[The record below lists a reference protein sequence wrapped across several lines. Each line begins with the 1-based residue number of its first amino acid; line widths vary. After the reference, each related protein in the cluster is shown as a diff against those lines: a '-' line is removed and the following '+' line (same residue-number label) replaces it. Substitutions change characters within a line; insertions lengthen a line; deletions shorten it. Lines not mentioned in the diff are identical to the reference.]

1 VGMAMPYAVVVLVPS
16 LLNRLPRPGYWM
28 DIFKKST
35 AFLLFFIAVKLTL
48 AALPKDKLLNV
59 LTYGIVFSFCAWM
72 WGKWVDLSTPSPRKW
87 TIRATAAVVAL
98 IGGLWLL
105 PLPGRSVKA
114 AIDWQPYDTRI
125 VQQAVAQQRPVLLD
139 FMADWCTNC
148 KVVDRR
154 VYQDPQIAKLLR
166 EKGVLAVRADT
177 TIIDYPA
184 TKDLKEVYGEAG
196 NVPVTIALL
205 PDGSQEKWRGIFDK
219 EQLAQIL
226 KKLPEAQTYGGE
238 EKLSQDKQGRQ
249 AEGRQ
254 GGDLR

>member
-1 VGMAMPYAVVVLVPS
+1 MEV
-16 LLNRLPRPGYWM
+16 
-28 DIFKKST
+28 FKKST

-87 TIRATAAVVAL
+87 TIRATAAVMAFL
-98 IGGLWLL
+98 AALWLL
-105 PLPGRSVKA
+105 PLPGRSAKA
-114 AIDWQPYDTRI
+114 AIDWQPYDARL
-125 VQQAVAQQRPVLLD
+125 VQQAVVQQRPVLLD

-154 VYQDPQIAKLLR
+154 VYQDPQIAKLIR
-166 EKGVLAVRADT
+166 EKGVLPVRADT
-177 TIIDYPA
+177 TVIDYPA
-184 TKDLKEVYGEAG
+184 TKDLKQVYGEAG

-219 EQLAQIL
+219 GELAQIL
-226 KKLPEAQTYGGE
+226 KKLPEAGTYGRE
-238 EKLSQDKQGRQ
+238 EKVSQDKQGGQ
-249 AEGRQ
+249 AERRQ